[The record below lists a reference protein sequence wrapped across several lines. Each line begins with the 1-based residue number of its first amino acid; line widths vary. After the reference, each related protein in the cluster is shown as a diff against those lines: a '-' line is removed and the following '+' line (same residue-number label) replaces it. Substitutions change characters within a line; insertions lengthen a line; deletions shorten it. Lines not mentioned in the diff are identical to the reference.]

1 MKCIVVRRRSR
12 SKDKKG
18 NATTHREELPQHLLE
33 AIHKLVHAGASHEA
47 ICSVLGLRLE
57 VVQQVLDQNTSQ
69 VAKLTESVMAPDG
82 NYERSSLEAHPTP
95 SAEHVTLS
103 LKKKAKISEISMR
116 AVYIAQEHMALQFY
130 EDSLPSSTL
139 QYYTDQLHRTSLV
152 CWAETSNSSTVGR
165 SDVC

>member
-1 MKCIVVRRRSR
+1 LVLGEVQDLKI
-12 SKDKKG
+12 KKMDS
-18 NATTHREELPQHLLE
+18 ATTHREELPQHLLE

-57 VVQQVLDQNTSQ
+57 VVQVLDKDTSR

-103 LKKKAKISEISMR
+103 LKKKVMR
-116 AVYIAQEHMALQFY
+116 
-130 EDSLPSSTL
+130 D
-139 QYYTDQLHRTSLV
+139 
-152 CWAETSNSSTVGR
+152 
-165 SDVC
+165 